1 MDKQAIKEKAF
12 KYYGPDKQLIKLQE
26 ECGELVAA
34 ISRYMNN
41 PTTVGF
47 LNVIEETVDVKI
59 VSEQFFENHYN
70 HEMVKGF
77 EDMKLER
84 LEGRINDAER

>member
-1 MDKQAIKEKAF
+1 MKQAMNF
-12 KYYGPDKQLIKLQE
+12 YGLAIQFRKLQE

-59 VSEQFFENHYN
+59 VSEQFFENYYN
-70 HEMVKGF
+70 HAMVKEF
-77 EDMKLER
+77 ENMKLER
-84 LEGRINDAER
+84 LEGWINDAER